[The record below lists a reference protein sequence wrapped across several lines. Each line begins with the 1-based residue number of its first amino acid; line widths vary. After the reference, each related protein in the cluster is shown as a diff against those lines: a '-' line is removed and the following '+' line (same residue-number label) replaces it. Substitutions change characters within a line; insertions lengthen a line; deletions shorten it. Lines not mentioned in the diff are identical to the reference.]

1 MALELAKEGCN
12 LSLCDIAEEMLN
24 NTGNLVN
31 KTLFFN

>member
-12 LSLCDIAEEMLN
+12 LSLCEIAEEMLN
-24 NTGNLVN
+24 NTGN